1 MDLRFKLGGNSIL
14 EPRNLDSA
22 VTRFIMKQRFFAA
35 TTIHGWNGMA
45 HRRGVS
51 FETSGSHFSGRIYRP
66 FETCPCIDQG
76 GETRRTDS
84 VGVKYQGEAKGR
96 GGGKARDG
104 SGHGKRYRASWNRG
118 NEPDI
123 DRVDRAYSP
132 RLYVR
137 LFAEK

>member
-1 MDLRFKLGGNSIL
+1 MER
-14 EPRNLDSA
+14 
-22 VTRFIMKQRFFAA
+22 VAA
-35 TTIHGWNGMA
+35 TFREEFTDLSKLVRA
-45 HRRGVS
+45 STKEER
-51 FETSGSHFSGRIYRP
+51 
-66 FETCPCIDQG
+66 

-84 VGVKYQGEAKGR
+84 VGVKYQGEARGR
-96 GGGKARDG
+96 GSGKARDG

>member
-1 MDLRFKLGGNSIL
+1 MDGTEWRTEETQVL
-14 EPRNLDSA
+14 ER
-22 VTRFIMKQRFFAA
+22 VAA
-35 TTIHGWNGMA
+35 TFREEFTDLSKLVRA
-45 HRRGVS
+45 S
-51 FETSGSHFSGRIYRP
+51 TKE
-66 FETCPCIDQG
+66 EG

-84 VGVKYQGEAKGR
+84 VGVKYQGEARGR

>member
-1 MDLRFKLGGNSIL
+1 MERNGAQKRRKFWNEWQPLFGKNL
-14 EPRNLDSA
+14 PTFRNLS
-22 VTRFIMKQRFFAA
+22 V
-35 TTIHGWNGMA
+35 
-45 HRRGVS
+45 HRPR
-51 FETSGSHFSGRIYRP
+51 
-66 FETCPCIDQG
+66 

-84 VGVKYQGEAKGR
+84 VGVKYQGEARGR

-104 SGHGKRYRASWNRG
+104 SGHGKRYRPSWNRG